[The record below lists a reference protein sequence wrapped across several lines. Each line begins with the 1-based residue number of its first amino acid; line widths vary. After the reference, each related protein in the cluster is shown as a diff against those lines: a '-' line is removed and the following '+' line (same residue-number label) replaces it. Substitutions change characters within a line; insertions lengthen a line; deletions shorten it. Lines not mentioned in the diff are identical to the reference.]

1 MSGSLLHLMHLVSP
15 ALPVGAYAYS
25 QGLEYAIDSGWAG
38 SEAALQDWIEQVM
51 THSLGQLDVPVLRRF
66 YSAWQADDFTEV
78 NHWNDFVLACRET
91 QELLLEDEQLG
102 LALGRLLESLDI
114 PQAARSN
121 FNSSPSYVALFAL
134 AGVKWQVNVDELAR
148 GFVWSWLENQVAAAT
163 KIVPLGQTHAQQ
175 ILVALMP
182 AVDDVCERAKP
193 LTDDELGLSLP
204 GLAMAS
210 CLHER
215 QYTRLFRS

>member
-38 SEAALQDWIEQVM
+38 SEPALQDWIEQVM
-51 THSLGQLDVPVLRRF
+51 THSLGQLDVPVLRRV
-66 YSAWQADDFTEV
+66 YNAWQADDLAQV
-78 NHWNDFVLACRET
+78 NDWNDFVLACRET

-114 PQAARSN
+114 SQAARSN
-121 FNSSPSYVALFAL
+121 FSRSPSYVTLFAL
-134 AGVKWQVNVDELAR
+134 AGVRWQVSVDELAR

-163 KIVPLGQTHAQQ
+163 KIVPLGQTRAQQ
-175 ILVALMP
+175 LLVALMP
-182 AVDDVCERAKP
+182 AVDEVCERAKT